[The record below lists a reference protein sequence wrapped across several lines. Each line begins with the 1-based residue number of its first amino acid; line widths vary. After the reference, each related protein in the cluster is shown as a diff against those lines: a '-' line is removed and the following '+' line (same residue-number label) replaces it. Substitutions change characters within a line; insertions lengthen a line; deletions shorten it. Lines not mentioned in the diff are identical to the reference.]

1 MLRRFIVFSDL
12 VDERAT
18 TRAERAT
25 AQVAAV
31 DGNRDLKK
39 RRSLRLK
46 SGLPAASVL
55 PISQSE
61 NFGTLSL

>member
-46 SGLPAASVL
+46 IGPAGG
-55 PISQSE
+55 ISAA
-61 NFGTLSL
+61 N